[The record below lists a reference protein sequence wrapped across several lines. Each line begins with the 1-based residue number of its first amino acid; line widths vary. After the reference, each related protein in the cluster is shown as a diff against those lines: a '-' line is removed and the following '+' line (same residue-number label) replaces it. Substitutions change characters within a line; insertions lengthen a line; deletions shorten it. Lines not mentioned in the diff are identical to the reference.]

1 MIRRLTL
8 APLCAALVLVAANA
22 RAAPLPQLWEAAQ
35 AHAPLMHSAR
45 AARLAGQ
52 SRGEQARAL
61 WRPDL
66 VISGAAGYA
75 DASSLTRGAQFA
87 APGFGSTGGVRFE
100 TDVGHARSGN
110 WSLVLMQPL
119 YSPQRSAR
127 QDLLDISATSAE
139 LQWQAARQDLML
151 HLTEAYFSLALAEES
166 LHVLRRQQQAVE
178 RILAETRDR
187 FELGDLPVTDTYE
200 AQARAEAVRAQVL
213 AAETEL
219 SLRRDALADLT
230 GISLPDGEARL
241 PQTLRQLPP
250 AAPLA
255 DWQTRALQRNPQ
267 LLLMERQA
275 AAAAR
280 EAARH
285 GRLDDA
291 RVDLVARVGGEHLS
305 GDGPG
310 GSASARNR
318 EAWAGVQFSLP
329 LSTSGLRSA
338 QEREAVHLLDKARAD
353 RDLVR
358 QQIDQRMR
366 GAWLGL
372 STGNAR
378 VQALQAGA
386 EASQARLDATRLG
399 LEAGDRS
406 TLDLLNAENEYA
418 AARLAL
424 DEARVQLLLHRLQ
437 LDALA
442 GGLDESALDW
452 AWEQTR

>member
-8 APLCAALVLVAANA
+8 APLCAALLLAAAGA
-22 RAAPLPQLWEAAQ
+22 RATPLPQLWEAAQ
-35 AHAPLMHSAR
+35 AHAPVLHSAR

-52 SRGEQARAL
+52 SRSDQARAL

-66 VISGAAGYA
+66 VIGAAAGYA

-100 TDVGHARSGN
+100 TDVSHARSGN

-127 QDLLDISATSAE
+127 QQLLEISAASAE
-139 LQWQAARQDLML
+139 LQWQAARQNLML
-151 HLTEAYFSLALAEES
+151 HLAEAYFALALAEES

-178 RILAETRDR
+178 RILTETRDR
-187 FELGDLPVTDTYE
+187 FELGDLPVTDTHE
-200 AQARAEAVRAQVL
+200 AHARAEAVRAQVL

-219 SLRRDALADLT
+219 DLRRNALADLT
-230 GISLPDGEARL
+230 GIRLADGEARL
-241 PQTLRQLPP
+241 PQALRQTPQT
-250 AAPLA
+250 APLD
-255 DWQTRALQRNPQ
+255 DWQARAAQHNPQ
-267 LLLMERQA
+267 WLLMEQQV

-285 GRLDDA
+285 GPLDDA
-291 RVDLVARVGGEHLS
+291 RLDLVARVGSEHLS
-305 GDGPG
+305 GDGRG
-310 GSASARNR
+310 GSAANHGR
-318 EAWAGVQFSLP
+318 EAWAGVQFTLP

-338 QEREAVHLLDKARAD
+338 QQREALHLLDQARAD
-353 RDLVR
+353 RDLLR

-366 GAWLGL
+366 SAWLGL
-372 STGNAR
+372 TTGSAR

-386 EASQARLDATRLG
+386 EASLAQLEATRLG

-406 TLDLLNAENEYA
+406 TLDLLNAENAHA

-442 GGLDESALDW
+442 GGLDEGALAW
-452 AWEQTR
+452 AWAQAR